1 MKNKISL
8 LFILF
13 VSANFLFAQ
22 QSRNG
27 ISYQAL
33 ILDSDIEELPG
44 VNNVQSP
51 LVNTQICLAFTILD
65 AFGNEEYR
73 EYVVTTTDSF
83 GMVNEIIGTG
93 QQVSFNGWNDIVWTA
108 DSKSLMVELDKTG
121 SCTGFE
127 LISNEVLTAVP
138 FALYSPGSGVQGID
152 GKSAYEIWLDL
163 GNTGTEQDFID
174 SLIGDDG
181 DAGDAGDVGDSA
193 YEVWLALGNT
203 GTEQD
208 FIDSLKGVDGTQGV
222 DGISAYDVWLAL
234 GNTGTEQ
241 DFIDSLKG
249 DDGEDGDDF
258 AFELPD
264 GTDNGDYLQWIWN
277 GTSWDITVTTPDDT
291 TIILISSSGTNN
303 QSVCANVPIEPI
315 SYSFSEQV
323 TGVTVIG
330 LPTGLTFELA
340 NNELVISGQITQQLL
355 QTSTFEYQVQ
365 VPQSNGPNRVAY
377 GKITFEPAPQILL
390 DLGEQNLSSCLLEP
404 IEPVEYLIE
413 NSQSSATITG
423 LPSGITSTIVGN
435 RIIIQGT
442 PDSTL
447 ISGSSYSYTI
457 ETDPGTCTAVSI
469 TGTLSFNDCSTCYP
483 TAEAGADTTIC
494 SGDIFQISGNVG
506 NATNIFWTTSGN
518 GTFDNPNSPNP
529 KYVPTNQDFNAGSVT
544 LTVKAQNDSCGSLE
558 ELEDSMVLSISDCS
572 SIDVTLI
579 NNIEAIVFANDVT
592 FGAEIVTDNI
602 QNIASA
608 GLCYNTSGGAT
619 TSDPKVEQAYYDG
632 GFWKEVPPVFELD
645 LVGVPVDSLFVRP
658 FVTTIG
664 GDTVYGNQIAIA
676 NEDPN
681 RNHIYNFSTES
692 GDFSPENYTINTTSE
707 ITFQN
712 IISLNRINWSYSSP
726 NYSDIVIVNFPNLD
740 RINGDFKLSYEF
752 SLREFNAPKLREIR
766 GRLFLSYNNIEK
778 FLLPSLIKL
787 SEWSSSS
794 SQIFAN
800 EKLVDLDLTNLEH
813 KFYSFEIFQ
822 NKSLKNLVF
831 EKFHSCTNNSNNPGW
846 FSIHDNE
853 NLQTIS
859 FLSLE
864 DFTAEIHIRNNIN
877 LESISFS
884 NFKHHNAGAIN
895 ISENY
900 SLDEIIF
907 SSLESSLNASISIN
921 NCHSIKNLDF
931 PSLNNFNYISI
942 YSNSQ
947 MNILNFPELQI
958 IHSYFGV
965 ENNSSLNQLQA
976 PKLIS
981 TGDKVYNNHS
991 FGLSSNPLLSTIDF
1005 TSLHKVYTSMTISEN
1020 SQLDLNDFPCNLFVL
1035 VNDGLDC
1042 TFGDIN
1048 VSNNLDDSYCFQ
1060 DPNLIPPIDIQSTDA
1075 YNVTSDA
1082 AIVDTTIISFTKM
1095 KSRGLVWGTSPNP
1108 TVPLICEDVCSENGS
1123 LNGDYTSYLYNLQP
1137 NTTYYFRAYGE
1148 DCNGVY
1154 YGNELTLT
1162 TPP

>member
-1 MKNKISL
+1 MKSKISL
-8 LFILF
+8 LLILF
-13 VSANFLFAQ
+13 ASANFLFAQ

-33 ILDSDIEELPG
+33 ILDTNVEELPG

-51 LVNTQICLAFTILD
+51 LVNTQICLAFTVLD
-65 AFGNEEYR
+65 AFGNEEYK
-73 EYVVTTTDSF
+73 EYVVTTTDLF
-83 GMVNEIIGTG
+83 GMVNEVIGTG
-93 QQVSFNGWNDIVWTA
+93 QQVSFNGWNDIAWTS

-181 DAGDAGDVGDSA
+181 DPGDPGDDGDSA

-208 FIDSLKGVDGTQGV
+208 FIDSLKG
-222 DGISAYDVWLAL
+222 
-234 GNTGTEQ
+234 E
-241 DFIDSLKG
+241 
-249 DDGEDGDDF
+249 DGEDGDDF

-264 GTDNGDYLQWIWN
+264 GVENGDYLQWIWN
-277 GTSWDITVTTPDDT
+277 GTSWDITVITPDDT
-291 TIILISSSGTNN
+291 SIILISSSGTNN
-303 QSVCANVPIEPI
+303 QSVCANVEIEPI
-315 SYSFSEQV
+315 VYSFSEIV
-323 TGVTVIG
+323 SGVTVIG
-330 LPTGLTFELA
+330 LPSGLNFELT
-340 NNELVISGQITQQLL
+340 NNELIISGEITQQLL

-377 GKITFEPAPQILL
+377 GRITFDPAPQIIL
-390 DLGEQNLSSCLLEP
+390 DVGEQNMSACLLEP
-404 IEPVEYLIE
+404 IDPIEYLIE
-413 NSQSSATITG
+413 NSQNSATVTG
-423 LPSGITSTIVGN
+423 LPPGISSSIVGN
-435 RIIIQGT
+435 RIIISGI
-442 PDSTL
+442 PDSSL
-447 ISGSSYSYTI
+447 IDGSSATYTI
-457 ETDPGTCTAVSI
+457 ETPPRTCDAVSI
-469 TGTLSFNDCSTCYP
+469 TGMISFTDCSTCYP
-483 TAEAGADTTIC
+483 TAEAGADATIC
-494 SGDIFQISGNVG
+494 SGEIFQIAGNVG
-506 NATNIFWTTSGN
+506 NATNIYWTTSGN

-529 KYVPTNQDFNAGSVT
+529 KYVPTNEDFSSGSVT
-544 LTVKAQNDSCGSLE
+544 LTVRAQNDSCGSLE

-608 GLCYNTSGGAT
+608 GLCYNTIGGAT

-692 GDFSPENYTINTTSE
+692 GNFSPENYTITTTSE

-712 IISLNRINWSYSSP
+712 IISLRNLNWEYSSP

-740 RINGDFKLSYEF
+740 RIQERFGLKYEY

-766 GRLFLSYNNIEK
+766 TLYISRNNIEK
-778 FLLPSLIKL
+778 FLLPSLEIINDN
-787 SEWSSSS
+787 SSIDNNSLL
-794 SQIFAN
+794 N
-800 EKLVDLDLTNLEH
+800 ELDLSNLTESNWRFDISNNDSLTQLNFD
-813 KFYSFEIFQ
+813 KFY
-822 NKSLKNLVF
+822 KSR
-831 EKFHSCTNNSNNPGW
+831 PYGW
-846 FSIHDNE
+846 ETEYFRI
-853 NLQTIS
+853 Q
-859 FLSLE
+859 
-864 DFTAEIHIRNNIN
+864 NNIN
-877 LESISFS
+877 LTQVSFGTNQNLMSNIEIQNNENLESVIFS
-884 NFKHHNAGAIN
+884 HLQYSLMGGIN
-895 ISENY
+895 ITGQ
-900 SLDEIIF
+900 
-907 SSLESSLNASISIN
+907 
-921 NCHSIKNLDF
+921 NLKEVLF
-931 PSLNNFNYISI
+931 PSLVSSSLTKENGSHKLPIIAIGGRVESIQFPVLENYHQINIINTENLESI
-942 YSNSQ
+942 H
-947 MNILNFPELQI
+947 FPELKI
-958 IHSYFGV
+958 L
-965 ENNSSLNQLQA
+965 NNYLTWSNQDLKSINFPKLESIDFLFEVSNNTNLNQLEA
-976 PKLIS
+976 PKLVT
-981 TGDKVYNNHS
+981 TGDKVYNSQS
-991 FGLSSNPLLSTIDF
+991 FSLHKNPLLSTIDF
-1005 TSLHKVYTSMTISEN
+1005 TSLHKVYTSMNITEN

-1042 TFGDIN
+1042 TFGYIY
-1048 VSNNLDDSYCFQ
+1048 VSNNLDDTYCFQ

-1075 YNVTSDA
+1075 YNVTSDS
-1082 AIVDTTIISFTKM
+1082 AIVDTSIISFTKM
-1095 KSRGLVWGTSPNP
+1095 KSRGLVWDTSPNP

-1154 YGNELTLT
+1154 YGNERTLT

>member
-8 LFILF
+8 LLMLF

-33 ILDSDIEELPG
+33 ILETNVEELPG

-65 AFGNEEYR
+65 AFGNEEYK

-163 GNTGTEQDFID
+163 GNIGTEQDFID

-181 DAGDAGDVGDSA
+181 DPGDPGDDGDSA

-208 FIDSLKGVDGTQGV
+208 FIDSLKG
-222 DGISAYDVWLAL
+222 A
-234 GNTGTEQ
+234 
-241 DFIDSLKG
+241 
-249 DDGEDGDDF
+249 DGEDGDDF

-264 GTDNGDYLQWIWN
+264 GVENGDYLQWIWN
-277 GTSWDITVTTPDDT
+277 GTSWDITVITPDDT
-291 TIILISSSGTNN
+291 SIILISSSGTNN
-303 QSVCANVPIEPI
+303 QSVCANVEIEPI
-315 SYSFSEQV
+315 VYSFSEIV
-323 TGVTVIG
+323 SGVTVIG
-330 LPTGLTFELA
+330 LPSGLNFELT
-340 NNELVISGQITQQLL
+340 NNELIISGQITQQLL

-377 GKITFEPAPQILL
+377 GRITFDPAPQIIL
-390 DLGEQNLSSCLLEP
+390 DVGEQNMSACLLEP
-404 IEPVEYLIE
+404 IDPIEYLIE
-413 NSQSSATITG
+413 NSQNSATVTG
-423 LPSGITSTIVGN
+423 LPPGISSSIVGN
-435 RIIIQGT
+435 RIIISGT
-442 PDSTL
+442 PDSSL
-447 ISGSSYSYTI
+447 IDGSSATYTI
-457 ETDPGTCTAVSI
+457 ETPPGTCDAVSI
-469 TGTLSFNDCSTCYP
+469 TGIISFTDCSTCYP
-483 TAEAGADTTIC
+483 TAEAGADATIC
-494 SGDIFQISGNVG
+494 SGEIFQIAGNVG
-506 NATNIFWTTSGN
+506 NATNIYWTTSGN

-529 KYVPTNQDFNAGSVT
+529 KYVPTNEDFNSGSVT

-619 TSDPKVEQAYYDG
+619 TSDPKVEEAYYDG
-632 GFWKEVPPVFELD
+632 GFWKDTPPVFELN
-645 LVGVPVDSLFVRP
+645 LLGVPVDSLFVRP

-712 IISLNRINWSYSSP
+712 IISLNSINWSFSSP

-740 RINGDFKLSYEF
+740 RINGEFKLNYEF
-752 SLREFNAPKLREIR
+752 SLREFNAPKLREVQKLKI
-766 GRLFLSYNNIEK
+766 SYNTLER
-778 FLLPSLIKL
+778 FLLPSLQSIK
-787 SEWSSSS
+787 SSSS
-794 SQIFAN
+794 DIFNNSSLIEIDFSELQYIREYLRVYRNNSIKSIDFPKLYEISQGRQWNGLEIYEN
-800 EKLVDLDLTNLEH
+800 DNLEQLT
-813 KFYSFEIFQ
+813 F
-822 NKSLKNLVF
+822 
-831 EKFHSCTNNSNNPGW
+831 NSN
-846 FSIHDNE
+846 
-853 NLQTIS
+853 Q
-859 FLSLE
+859 
-864 DFTAEIHIRNNIN
+864 DFIGRWAIRNNPN
-877 LESISFS
+877 LESILFENVEHLQHAEILIHNNQTILDIGFPSLISSSYFTPPDSGHLQHRIQIFS
-884 NFKHHNAGAIN
+884 NESLINIDFSSINNFNILDIHDNNSLTEINFPLLEIIHQSLTLSHHNSLNTIN
-895 ISENY
+895 APMLVKTGDKRYQVN
-900 SLDEIIF
+900 SLFINSNNNLANIDF
-907 SSLESSLNASISIN
+907 SSL
-921 NCHSIKNLDF
+921 F
-931 PSLNNFNYISI
+931 
-942 YSNSQ
+942 
-947 MNILNFPELQI
+947 
-958 IHSYFGV
+958 
-965 ENNSSLNQLQA
+965 
-976 PKLIS
+976 
-981 TGDKVYNNHS
+981 KVYTKLEVKN
-991 FGLSSNPLLSTIDF
+991 NPLLN
-1005 TSLHKVYTSMTISEN
+1005 VN
-1020 SQLDLNDFPCNLFVL
+1020 QFPCYLFIL
-1035 VNDGLDC
+1035 ENDGLDC
-1042 TFGDIN
+1042 TLNPFE
-1048 VSNNLDDSYCFQ
+1048 VSGNLDDTYCFQ
-1060 DPNLIPPIDIQSTDA
+1060 DISLIPPIDIQSTDA

-1082 AIVDTTIISFTKM
+1082 AIVDTSIISFTKM
-1095 KSRGLVWGTSPNP
+1095 KSRGLVWDTSPNP

-1148 DCNGVY
+1148 DCNEVY
-1154 YGNELTLT
+1154 YGNQLTLT